1 MRNHDTLAASPYL
14 TSNIFDILVQAFLC
28 LPFSLCAFF
37 VASTAN
43 AGFNVVLTALI
54 NSAFAAGAYHVLQ
67 NTVVTPAAV
76 GFLIGCSCM
85 ETALSLMTAVYWGQ
99 LSKCEIT
106 KLSISQYSCDNKV
119 AYGAVSAFATLL
131 FLIQTIFTGS
141 LIGWNEDIIDDDLQA
156 STASSSMV
164 SPAAGVRPD
173 PNVSVYRNI
182 PTVEDRSNADIEV
195 VAVAD
200 KDPFYEDGD
209 TCNDDQ
215 DGANVNIDGGGNQDI
230 QIVV

>member
-1 MRNHDTLAASPYL
+1 M
-14 TSNIFDILVQAFLC
+14 
-28 LPFSLCAFF
+28 
-37 VASTAN
+37 ASTAN

-67 NTVVTPAAV
+67 SSVITPAAV

-106 KLSISQYSCDNKV
+106 KLSISQYSCEDKV

-141 LIGWNEDIIDDDLQA
+141 LIGWNEDIIDEDLQVDSVTLS
-156 STASSSMV
+156 STMLTSREGTGVRLDPSGSSSM
-164 SPAAGVRPD
+164 
-173 PNVSVYRNI
+173 YRDI
-182 PTVEDRSNADIEV
+182 PTTEDRSNDKEAEVEV
-195 VAVAD
+195 VGVVD
-200 KDPFYEDGD
+200 KELCEHSDRNSRSSPN
-209 TCNDDQ
+209 NDQSNSVGVEVNDQ
-215 DGANVNIDGGGNQDI
+215 GVQQIESHNDI
-230 QIVV
+230 